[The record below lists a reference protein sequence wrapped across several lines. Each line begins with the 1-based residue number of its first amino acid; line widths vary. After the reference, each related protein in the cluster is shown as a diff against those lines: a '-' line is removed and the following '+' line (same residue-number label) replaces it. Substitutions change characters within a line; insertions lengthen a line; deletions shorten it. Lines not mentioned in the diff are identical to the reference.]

1 MNIGDIS
8 MRIGFDFKVFLFNLI
23 NFIILALLLKKFF
36 FEKIM
41 TIMAEREDQ
50 INKGLHLK
58 ELAQKELDAISAKRD
73 EVLAEAMNTAQTIVT
88 NARNTSKHESE
99 RIKNEAF
106 EEINKARRHYL
117 KELEAEKMQMLN
129 EFKEKSADVIV
140 TAVKSIIS
148 ENKLN

>member
-88 NARNTSKHESE
+88 NARNTSKHKSE

-106 EEINKARRHYL
+106 EEINKARRHYQ